1 MLPENTIVQRQ
12 QIHLGV
18 PWIPPAV
25 EPDAPYHPA
34 TTRRQ
39 TVIRTP
45 HKMRKLIKATPPLK
59 DLRPWRVNNGRNGE
73 LIHPAINHGGL
84 GREGRQRQHRR
95 R

>member
-1 MLPENTIVQRQ
+1 
-12 QIHLGV
+12 
-18 PWIPPAV
+18 
-25 EPDAPYHPA
+25 
-34 TTRRQ
+34 
-39 TVIRTP
+39 
-45 HKMRKLIKATPPLK
+45 MRKLIKATPPLK